1 MHTEEAVAAEF
12 AFGGP
17 AASYRNQWLC
27 VKAAF
32 TQKDGIVFLG
42 TALGAKSVAAN
53 VINEWF
59 PGRRTPKST
68 TLVSDDGLLVGG
80 VLVFKARRDECYG
93 RDAKQY
99 LAFGKRPTR
108 IVQTEMD
115 ERIRGTYARSGGH
128 HRRHSLLLLL
138 LLLLLLWWWCYYYA
152 ALPRLS
158 RGYWAATGSR

>member
-1 MHTEEAVAAEF
+1 MEQGDVLDTEEAVAAAF

-59 PGRRTPKST
+59 LGRRTPKST
-68 TLVSDDGLLVGG
+68 TQQCTQPPS
-80 VLVFKARRDECYG
+80 AR
-93 RDAKQY
+93 A
-99 LAFGKRPTR
+99 
-108 IVQTEMD
+108 
-115 ERIRGTYARSGGH
+115 
-128 HRRHSLLLLL
+128 
-138 LLLLLLWWWCYYYA
+138 LLLLLLWVC
-152 ALPRLS
+152 
-158 RGYWAATGSR
+158 GI

>member
-1 MHTEEAVAAEF
+1 MEQGDVLDTEEAVAAEF

-32 TQKDGIVFLG
+32 TQKNGIVFLG

-68 TLVSDDGLLVGG
+68 TQQCTQPPS
-80 VLVFKARRDECYG
+80 AR
-93 RDAKQY
+93 A
-99 LAFGKRPTR
+99 
-108 IVQTEMD
+108 
-115 ERIRGTYARSGGH
+115 
-128 HRRHSLLLLL
+128 LLLLL
-138 LLLLLLWWWCYYYA
+138 IWVC
-152 ALPRLS
+152 
-158 RGYWAATGSR
+158 GI

>member
-1 MHTEEAVAAEF
+1 MEQGDVLDTEEAVAAEF

-32 TQKDGIVFLG
+32 TQKNGIVFLG

-68 TLVSDDGLLVGG
+68 TLVSDDAVLLRECGLDHHQLFMNRFATTSIDPSNDFR
-80 VLVFKARRDECYG
+80 VFWVHPPGIALAPPLCGPAARNAHATTTQQCT
-93 RDAKQY
+93 Q
-99 LAFGKRPTR
+99 PPS
-108 IVQTEMD
+108 
-115 ERIRGTYARSGGH
+115 ARA
-128 HRRHSLLLLL
+128 
-138 LLLLLLWWWCYYYA
+138 LLLLLLWVC
-152 ALPRLS
+152 
-158 RGYWAATGSR
+158 GI

>member
-1 MHTEEAVAAEF
+1 MEQGDVLDTEEAVAAEF

-53 VINEWF
+53 VIKEWF

-68 TLVSDDGLLVGG
+68 TLVSDGLLVGG

-93 RDAKQY
+93 RGAKQY

-108 IVQTEMD
+108 IVQTEME
-115 ERIRGTYARSGGH
+115 ERIRGTYVPDPEGIIDDTASSSSSSSPSGLAGTV
-128 HRRHSLLLLL
+128 SLT
-138 LLLLLLWWWCYYYA
+138 
-152 ALPRLS
+152 RI
-158 RGYWAATGSR
+158 